1 MARLPILLFAIFAL
15 ALPAR
20 ADEAPPALTPLEASA
35 YPVSDGKVTTY
46 TMRFSGWSAVPAH
59 TFLPGDP
66 AVRLGQTVLGPCP
79 QTAGADCYA
88 TATDDDLLTITL
100 RLGTATSGPVSL
112 EFHPSAGGKG
122 VSVVPRIVLSPY
134 PAYVPRLVA
143 AFVTVSLLA
152 ALGFSVGLGKLVKL
166 ATGREVNQLR
176 SLFITQA
183 TGSYSLSNVQL
194 YCWMI
199 AAVAAYIYVLT
210 SHFLAQGDW
219 SFIDVPQSIVAVAM
233 ISVTTTVASSG
244 VNSASGGGGSG
255 GFGPSAA
262 DLISSGGDVA
272 PERVQHLLWTLLGAP
287 LFVLL
292 AYRIDPATV
301 NDAQNVPD
309 HFLQLMG
316 VSSAGYVGGKIAR
329 GPGPKI
335 LDVSAS
341 LSGAPQQ
348 MLKLVVRGSDIQ
360 TKGASYFLTDL
371 AVSDA
376 QPLALPT
383 VLDATSKVDTSGVA
397 TELDLSL
404 PAPLMTAPAAGA
416 PWRKKFTV
424 RTADGEMAEWQF

>member
-1 MARLPILLFAIFAL
+1 MARLLVLLIAL
-15 ALPAR
+15 LSAGMAR
-20 ADEAPPALTPLEASA
+20 ADNAAPALTPLQPSA
-35 YPVSDGKVTTY
+35 YPVSDGKVTSY
-46 TMRFSGWSAVPAH
+46 TLRFSGWSGVPAH
-59 TFLPGDP
+59 VFQPADP
-66 AVRLGQTVLGPCP
+66 AVRLGQNVLGPCP
-79 QTAGADCYA
+79 QKDGADCYE
-88 TATDDDLLTITL
+88 TATDDDVLTLTL
-100 RLGTATSGPVSL
+100 RLGEVTSGPLSL
-112 EFHPSAGGKG
+112 EFHPAAGGKG
-122 VSVVPRIVLSPY
+122 VTVAPKIVLSPCT
-134 PAYVPRLVA
+134 AAWPRWVAAGVTAALLVA
-143 AFVTVSLLA
+143 LILL
-152 ALGFSVGLGKLVKL
+152 FGLRKPVKL
-166 ATGREVNQLR
+166 ATGLEVNRLR

-210 SHFLAQGDW
+210 SHILAQGDW

-255 GFGPSAA
+255 GFGPSAT

-335 LDVSAS
+335 LDISAS

-371 AVSDA
+371 AVPGA

-383 VLDATSKVDTSGVA
+383 VLDATSKVDSSGMA

-404 PAPLMTAPAAGA
+404 PAPLMTAPVGGA
-416 PWRKKFTV
+416 LWRKKFTV